1 MKASDCL
8 DATWDA
14 IAQESKNVG
23 GIHQRRLP
31 IECCCSVHAGIHW
44 PTDARI
50 IILDI
55 DPIAVSENRLED
67 ETKGY
72 SITVGV
78 TSVDGNG
85 RAGIYI
91 NEVNQLYRDLF
102 KRFCADI
109 IDSWT
114 AQIDSVFCVNAL
126 LETLARW
133 KRFFQRI
140 PNTSLTREDYIGLFG
155 EISFIEDWITQ
166 CYSAETIVNAWQGPL
181 GSNQDFQSGSIAIE
195 VKTIT
200 SNNSEVIRISNVR
213 QLDSIGL
220 EALFLVRYA
229 FDFRNG
235 HGRRLLELIAS
246 VRKSL
251 EGSCP
256 KALSVFNDRLFEA
269 GFLDSTPNEF
279 DGWGFSLR
287 HYDVF
292 HVVDGFPRLL
302 EDNLQKGISDVSYSI
317 NLSAAQKYLICK
329 QKMMDHI

>member
-14 IAQESKNVG
+14 IAKESKNVG
-23 GIHQRRLP
+23 AIYQRRLP
-31 IECCCSVHAGIHW
+31 IECCCPVHAGIHW
-44 PTDARI
+44 PNDGRI
-50 IILDI
+50 VILEI
-55 DPIAVSENRLED
+55 DFIAVSEISLED

-78 TSVDGNG
+78 TSVNGNG
-85 RAGIYI
+85 HARIYI
-91 NEVNQLYRDLF
+91 CEVNPLYRDLF
-102 KRFCADI
+102 RIFCADI
-109 IDSWT
+109 IDSWA
-114 AQIDSVFCVNAL
+114 AQIDSVSCVNAL
-126 LETLARW
+126 LQTLARW

-155 EISFIEDWITQ
+155 EISFIEDCITQ
-166 CYSAETIVNAWQGPL
+166 CNSAETIVNAWQGPL

-200 SNNSEVIRISNVR
+200 SNNSDLIRISNVR

-229 FDFRNG
+229 FDFRDG
-235 HGRRLLELIAS
+235 HGRRLPELIAS
-246 VRKSL
+246 VKKSL
-251 EGSCP
+251 EDICP
-256 KALSVFNDRLFEA
+256 KALSIFNDRLFEA
-269 GFLDSTPNEF
+269 GFLDCTPNEF

-302 EDNLQKGISDVSYSI
+302 ENNLQNGISDVSYSI

-329 QKMMDHI
+329 RKMMDCI